1 MKGEEQMQVDL
12 IGACYPIQ
20 WFLTQV
26 ILLLRGHLAK
36 SVDMRRECA
45 VGILVIEAR
54 GTAKHPLLTRQ
65 PPTTK
70 NYPAPNG
77 SSDKTEKP
85 CSVQLSY
92 QDSMNSLVTE

>member
-1 MKGEEQMQVDL
+1 MQVDL

-26 ILLLRGHLAK
+26 ILLLRGHLEK

-54 GTAKHPLLTRQ
+54 GIAKHPLLTRQ

-77 SSDKTEKP
+77 SSDKTEKL